1 MGTRWEG
8 GRLESG
14 PSQRRGEGIW
24 RGEEV
29 TSALRMFLGYE
40 SMTEAETEDME
51 ELEWGGT
58 EKVASERGEGQVS
71 AGEE

>member
-1 MGTRWEG
+1 M
-8 GRLESG
+8 ESG

-29 TSALRMFLGYE
+29 TSALRMFLEYW
-40 SMTEAETEDME
+40 SMLEVETEDME

-58 EKVASERGEGQVS
+58 EKVASDSGEGQVS